1 MPISCCQYQIKMEK
15 MKNVLLAITCL
26 LSSLS
31 FGQNIPSVA
40 ILDFD
45 TRGYDE
51 VQRYQIIQKL
61 SLEMINMSNYE
72 VVDNYDIEYI
82 SERDSTVFTGCFSRI
97 CLKELGDKLQVDF
110 ILTGS
115 MNLLGEKVS
124 TTVRMFDVKEGTFV
138 NSVNRNYVDVP
149 KNDLLMAELTLKDMM
164 GLENDPE
171 LVRRVT
177 IENDYENILNN
188 PYDRTLIAEGPRMGF
203 GFVTGNNANI
213 LALPRDEG
221 GFDQQLPIMSQFG
234 YQFEKA
240 YITTGNWQALAE
252 IIPMLS
258 GLESNRLIPT
268 LTILNGLRS
277 NKNGWEVAFGPTIDL
292 SRVRDGKLD
301 SRGDLQF
308 STSLVFSVGKTVK
321 SGEMNFPVNLYFIPA
336 RDNSSYRFG
345 VSMGWNAAKKKRLFD

>member
-1 MPISCCQYQIKMEK
+1 MQTIKTEM
-15 MKNVLLAITCL
+15 MKNVFLAITCIF
-26 LSSLS
+26 SSLG
-31 FGQNIPSVA
+31 FAQNIPSVA

-51 VQRYQIIQKL
+51 VERYQIIQKL

-82 SERDSTVFTGCFSRI
+82 SQRDSIVFTGCFSRI
-97 CLKELGDKLQVDF
+97 CLKELGDKLEVDF
-110 ILTGS
+110 VLTGS

-124 TTVRMFDVKEGTFV
+124 TTVRMFDVKKNIFV

-149 KNDLLMAELTLKDMM
+149 NNDLLMAELTLKDMM

-177 IENDYENILNN
+177 IANDYENILNN

-203 GFVTGNNANI
+203 GFIMGDNRDI
-213 LALPRDEG
+213 LALPRDQG

-252 IIPMLS
+252 IIPMVS

-268 LTILNGLRS
+268 LTLLNGLRS
-277 NKNGWEVAFGPTIDL
+277 NQNGWEVAFGPTIDL
-292 SRVRDGKLD
+292 SRVLDGKLD

-308 STSLVFSVGKTVK
+308 GTSLVFSVGKTVK
-321 SGEMNFPVNLYFIPA
+321 SGDMNFPVNLYFIPA

-345 VSMGWNAAKKKRLFD
+345 LSMGWTAAKTKRIFD

>member
-1 MPISCCQYQIKMEK
+1 

-26 LSSLS
+26 FSSLS

-61 SLEMINMSNYE
+61 TLEMINMSNYE

-82 SERDSTVFTGCFSRI
+82 SKRDSTVFTSCFSRI
-97 CLKELGDKLQVDF
+97 CLKELGDKLNVDF

-124 TTVRMFDVKEGTFV
+124 TTVRMFDVKEGIFV

-177 IENDYENILNN
+177 ISNDYENILNN
-188 PYDRTLIAEGPRMGF
+188 PFDRTLVAEGPRMGF

-213 LALPRDEG
+213 LARPKSEG

-252 IIPMLS
+252 VIPMLS
-258 GLESNRLIPT
+258 GLESNRIIPT

-277 NKNGWEVAFGPTIDL
+277 NQHGWEFAFGPTIDL
-292 SRVRDGKLD
+292 SKTLDGKLD
-301 SRGDLQF
+301 SRGELTF
-308 STSLVFSVGKTVK
+308 STALVFSVGKTIK
-321 SGEMNFPVNLYFIPA
+321 SGEMNFPINLYFIPA

-345 VSMGWNAAKKKRLFD
+345 ISMGWNASKKKRLFD

>member
-1 MPISCCQYQIKMEK
+1 MQTIKTEM
-15 MKNVLLAITCL
+15 MKNLFLAITCIF
-26 LSSLS
+26 SSLG
-31 FGQNIPSVA
+31 FAQNIPSVA

-51 VQRYQIIQKL
+51 VERYQIIQKL

-82 SERDSTVFTGCFSRI
+82 SQRDSIVFTGCFSRI
-97 CLKELGDKLQVDF
+97 CLKELGDKLEVDF
-110 ILTGS
+110 VLTGS

-124 TTVRMFDVKEGTFV
+124 TTVRMFDVNKNTFV

-149 KNDLLMAELTLKDMM
+149 NNDLLMAELTLKDMM
-164 GLENDPE
+164 GLDNDPE

-177 IENDYENILNN
+177 IANDYENILNN

-203 GFVTGNNANI
+203 GFITGNNADI
-213 LALPRDEG
+213 LARPRDQG

-268 LTILNGLRS
+268 LTLLNGLRS
-277 NKNGWEVAFGPTIDL
+277 NQNGWEVAFGPTIDL
-292 SRVRDGKLD
+292 SRVLDGKLD

-321 SGEMNFPVNLYFIPA
+321 SGEMNFPINLYFIPA